1 MWNWIQAR
9 WERVFRFMYYILIYF
24 AQNNLSSFTIKISL
38 SWLTMKAFV
47 IHSRL
52 TLCDPMTSPPVSS
65 IQGILQARILEWL
78 PIPFSRRSSQSRDW
92 TRISC
97 TAGRFFTIWATREAF
112 GYIIRDYLIS
122 SLVKTIATISFMYCY
137 KWLTFLMT
145 LCKSLN
151 PRVTVTCFI

>member
-1 MWNWIQAR
+1 
-9 WERVFRFMYYILIYF
+9 MYYILIYF

-38 SWLTMKAFV
+38 PWLTMKVFV

-65 IQGILQARILEWL
+65 VQGILQARILEWL

-122 SLVKTIATISFMYCY
+122 SLVKTIATIYFMYCY